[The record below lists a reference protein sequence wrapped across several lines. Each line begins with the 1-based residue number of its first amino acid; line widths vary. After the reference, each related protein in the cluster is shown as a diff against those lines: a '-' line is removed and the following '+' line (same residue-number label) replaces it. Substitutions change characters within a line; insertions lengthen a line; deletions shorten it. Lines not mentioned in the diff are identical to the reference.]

1 MKISIGLMIAC
12 ITFTSAHAATNDD
25 EVVVPFSLA
34 KGKALFD
41 ENCSACHG
49 LQLNGTDKGPPMLHG
64 FYKPSHHGDAAFYR
78 AALQG
83 VRGHHWPFGD
93 MPPVAGMTREKMD
106 SILPY
111 IRFYQQQKKLY

>member
-1 MKISIGLMIAC
+1 MKIIIALL
-12 ITFTSAHAATNDD
+12 ITCLIISNAYAATNDD
-25 EVVVPFSLA
+25 EVIVPFSLA
-34 KGKALFD
+34 KGKALFN

-49 LQLNGTDKGPPMLHG
+49 LQLNGSDKGPPLVHG

-83 VRGHHWPFGD
+83 ARAHHWPFGD
-93 MPPVAGMTREKMD
+93 MSPVPGMTREKMD

-111 IRFYQQQKKLY
+111 VRYYQQQKKLF